1 MQILALNNVV
11 STHQLQGLHVNFTEK
26 NVNFTEKSKYL
37 TEESLNVTEK
47 CKFYRK
53 KGKINRK
60 NVGKSVKF
68 TENLCR
74 MTKVNHYLTN
84 KIPFLDVYGD
94 INLVGHVIKSHKAR
108 RALWKI

>member
-26 NVNFTEKSKYL
+26 NVNFTEKSEYL

-74 MTKVNHYLTN
+74 MTKVNHYSFIFIYYLNRGAIHT
-84 KIPFLDVYGD
+84 PRTDT
-94 INLVGHVIKSHKAR
+94 
-108 RALWKI
+108 